1 MENKIIFITIVKNYN
16 IFHYKEFSIIL
27 SKVKY

>member
-16 IFHYKEFSIIL
+16 IFQLKEFSIIL